1 MGAKSEHVNSIS
13 DLEAA
18 FKRAKASDVTY
29 VISIK
34 THAYKWVEGS
44 SFWDSPTLEIPTT
57 KENEEALKLYKEGK
71 GKQRQ
76 GV

>member
-1 MGAKSEHVNSIS
+1 MLIQFQILK
-13 DLEAA
+13 AA

-44 SFWDSPTLEIPTT
+44 AFWDSPTLEIPTT

>member
-1 MGAKSEHVNSIS
+1 MCIR
-13 DLEAA
+13 D
-18 FKRAKASDVTY
+18 R
-29 VISIK
+29 

-44 SFWDSPTLEIPTT
+44 AFWDSPTLEIPTN

>member
-1 MGAKSEHVNSIS
+1 M
-13 DLEAA
+13 
-18 FKRAKASDVTY
+18 TY

-44 SFWDSPTLEIPTT
+44 SFWDSPTLEVPTT

-71 GKQRQ
+71 DKQRQ

>member
-1 MGAKSEHVNSIS
+1 MQLH
-13 DLEAA
+13 EAA
-18 FKRAKASDVTY
+18 FKRAKESDVTY

-44 SFWDSPTLEIPTT
+44 AFWDSPTLEIPKT

>member
-44 SFWDSPTLEIPTT
+44 AFWDSPTPVSYTHLTLPTI
-57 KENEEALKLYKEGK
+57 YS
-71 GKQRQ
+71 
-76 GV
+76 V

>member
-1 MGAKSEHVNSIS
+1 MLGCPKKQNPQP
-13 DLEAA
+13 
-18 FKRAKASDVTY
+18 TY
-29 VISIK
+29 K
-34 THAYKWVEGS
+34 HAYKWVEGS
-44 SFWDSPTLEIPTT
+44 AFWDSPTLEIPKT

>member
-1 MGAKSEHVNSIS
+1 
-13 DLEAA
+13 LE
-18 FKRAKASDVTY
+18 KHLKEQKKSDVTY

-34 THAYKWVEGS
+34 THAYQWLEGS

-57 KENEEALKLYKEGK
+57 EENKEAIKLYKEGK
-71 GKQRQ
+71 SKQRQ

>member
-1 MGAKSEHVNSIS
+1 MY
-13 DLEAA
+13 
-18 FKRAKASDVTY
+18 KRQ
-29 VISIK
+29 
-34 THAYKWVEGS
+34 AYKWVEGS
-44 SFWDSPTLEIPTT
+44 AFWDSPTLEIPKT